1 MPKFYYK
8 AQLIKQYKYYAF
20 HKPYGVLSQFS
31 EEREGDLTIGKYF
44 NFPPDV
50 YPCGRLDKDSEG
62 LLLLTNDLIF
72 KQKIMEPK
80 NHVCKQYLYQ
90 LEGIIDSSSCQI
102 LESEVFI
109 SVNGK
114 RYRTKAISADISNCP
129 KTIQDRQPPV
139 RYRKTIPDSWLMIT
153 IDEGKNRQVRKMLA
167 SVGYPVLRLIRW
179 QIAELKLHF
188 PVGSVI
194 EIDPA
199 QVLPH

>member
-80 NHVCKQYLYQ
+80 NHVCKQYLCQ
-90 LEGIIDSSSCQI
+90 LEGIIC
-102 LESEVFI
+102 
-109 SVNGK
+109 
-114 RYRTKAISADISNCP
+114 RYLQLSKDNSRSTATC
-129 KTIQDRQPPV
+129 
-139 RYRKTIPDSWLMIT
+139 TIPQNHSGFMAHD
-153 IDEGKNRQVRKMLA
+153 
-167 SVGYPVLRLIRW
+167 
-179 QIAELKLHF
+179 H
-188 PVGSVI
+188 
-194 EIDPA
+194 
-199 QVLPH
+199 H